1 MLTELHRCHIRNGR
15 YIHWNIGI
23 TPTALRGYNIR
34 NGGYIHWNIGTMAL
48 ELRIITVIT
57 ANGLIRD
64 IDMVDNQ
71 R

>member
-1 MLTELHRCHIRNGR
+1 M
-15 YIHWNIGI
+15 
-23 TPTALRGYNIR
+23 ALRSYNIR
-34 NGGYIHWNIGTMAL
+34 NGGYIHWSIGTMAL
-48 ELRIITVIT
+48 ALRITTIIT

>member
-1 MLTELHRCHIRNGR
+1 M
-15 YIHWNIGI
+15 
-23 TPTALRGYNIR
+23 ALRSYNIR
-34 NGGYIHWNIGTMAL
+34 NGGYIHWSIGTMAL
-48 ELRIITVIT
+48 ALRITTVIT

>member
-1 MLTELHRCHIRNGR
+1 M
-15 YIHWNIGI
+15 
-23 TPTALRGYNIR
+23 ALRYCNIH
-34 NGGYIHWNIGTMAL
+34 NGGYIHWSIGTMAL
-48 ELRIITVIT
+48 ALRITTVIT

>member
-1 MLTELHRCHIRNGR
+1 MALHYCNIRNGG
-15 YIHWNIGI
+15 YIHWSIG
-23 TPTALRGYNIR
+23 TKALALRSYNIR
-34 NGGYIHWNIGTMAL
+34 NGGYIHWSIGTMAL
-48 ELRIITVIT
+48 ALRITTVIT

>member
-1 MLTELHRCHIRNGR
+1 M
-15 YIHWNIGI
+15 
-23 TPTALRGYNIR
+23 ALRYYNIR
-34 NGGYIHWNIGTMAL
+34 NGGYIHWSIGTMAL
-48 ELRIITVIT
+48 ALRITTVIT

>member
-1 MLTELHRCHIRNGR
+1 MALHYCHIRNGE
-15 YIHWNIGI
+15 YIHWS
-23 TPTALRGYNIR
+23 
-34 NGGYIHWNIGTMAL
+34 IGTMAL
-48 ELRIITVIT
+48 ALRITTVIT